1 MKRLIIFVAALL
13 LVLTSSAQLRT
24 SYFMDGS
31 YLRND
36 MNPALI
42 PGKGYIVL
50 PAISGIGL

>member
-50 PAISGIGL
+50 PE